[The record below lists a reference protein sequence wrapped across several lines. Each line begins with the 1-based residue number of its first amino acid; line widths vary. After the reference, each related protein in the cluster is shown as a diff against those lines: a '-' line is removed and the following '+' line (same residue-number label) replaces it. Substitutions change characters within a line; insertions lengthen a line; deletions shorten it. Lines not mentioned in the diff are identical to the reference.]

1 MSTVYITTLNNSF
14 IQGALITINT
24 LLKCCKSTSE
34 VKILY
39 WEEIT
44 DYNKQLLSK
53 ICSNIKYQKIKTED
67 YPPAQFDINHRKWEY
82 NCHYRYDIFDAE
94 ADRVVYFDCDIIFN
108 TVLEELLSFNVDIGA
123 VYRPPGTIVQIGDR
137 SGFDAGILTIG
148 KKYLNRKTK
157 LELIQLSQQP
167 SPIDRYIKSSNW
179 VGNEPVLNTFFNNA
193 SPLPTKFNLCTD
205 VIDSNNID
213 EPNNIQFIGH
223 KKPWS
228 GTEVSEQF
236 DEYIINKIVKNN
248 GKFYSEIILKKLLKI
263 YNRERVAVESLVG
276 VKLNDL
282 KNNR

>member
-1 MSTVYITTLNNSF
+1 MSTVYITTLNNFF
-14 IQGALITINT
+14 IHGALITINT
-24 LLKCCKSTSE
+24 ILKCCKSTPE
-34 VKILY
+34 IKILY

-67 YPPAQFDINHRKWEY
+67 YPLAQFDINHRKWEY
-82 NCHYRYDIFDAE
+82 NCHYRYDIFDVE

-137 SGFDAGILTIG
+137 AGFDAGILTVG
-148 KKYLNRKTK
+148 KKYLNKRTK
-157 LELIQLSQQP
+157 LELIQLSQQLP
-167 SPIDRYIKSSNW
+167 PIDRYIKSSNW
-179 VGNEPVLNTFFNNA
+179 VGNEPVLNTFFNTA
-193 SPLPTKFNLCTD
+193 TPLPEKFNLCTD
-205 VIDSNNID
+205 VIDSNNIGGT
-213 EPNNIQFIGH
+213 NNIQFIGH

-228 GTEVSEQF
+228 GTGVSEQF

-263 YNRERVAVESLVG
+263 YNREKAAVESLIG